1 MSAMSAPRVLF
12 DEPGPHGRMRIRVLT
27 VAILGILLAVLVW
40 VWLTLSSTGELAWAK
55 WKPFVQQ
62 WAVWFMAQGLWGTL
76 LVALTASVAAFPL
89 GALLAVGRSGRNPLV
104 GWLCTVYI
112 EVFRSIPT
120 LLLVYMFL
128 FALPGIGINLGNFGK
143 LVVPIVLINAAV
155 IAELVRA
162 GINALDRG
170 QREAALAVGM
180 TSGQAM
186 RVVIMPQAIRLVI
199 PALVTQLVA
208 IVKDSTLG
216 YVVSYP
222 ELMKQ
227 ANLLANNTKLLL
239 QAFVVVSLVYVVINF
254 CLTRLA
260 VWLEGRIRQG
270 GARGGGAGQDVLQ
283 GIEHDLPAAVT
294 AH

>member
-1 MSAMSAPRVLF
+1 MSAAGATRVLF
-12 DEPGPHGRMRIRVLT
+12 DEPGPRGRMRIRVLT
-27 VAILGILLAVLVW
+27 VAILVALGAVLVW
-40 VWLTLSSTGELAWAK
+40 AWLTLSATGELAWPK

-76 LVALTASVAAFPL
+76 LVALVASVASFPL
-89 GALLAVGRSGRNPLV
+89 GALLAVGRSGRNRVV
-104 GWLCTVYI
+104 GRLCTLYI

-128 FALPGIGINLGNFGK
+128 FALPGIGINLNSFGK
-143 LVVPIVLINAAV
+143 LVVPIVLINSAV

-170 QREAALAVGM
+170 QREAALATGM
-180 TSGQAM
+180 TSAQAM
-186 RVVIMPQAIRLVI
+186 RLVIMPQAIRLVI

-227 ANLLANNTKLLL
+227 ADLLASNTKLLL
-239 QAFVVVSLVYVVINF
+239 QAFTVVSLVFVVINF

-270 GARGGGAGQDVLQ
+270 GVRGGGRRQDVLQ
-283 GIEHDLPAAVT
+283 EIEHDLPAAVT

>member
-1 MSAMSAPRVLF
+1 VSEQAVRVLF
-12 DEPGPHGRMRIRVLT
+12 DEPGPRGRRRIRLLT
-27 VAILGILLAVLVW
+27 VLIIVAVVAALVW
-40 VWLTLSSTGELAWAK
+40 AWTTLSATGELAWPK

-62 WAVWFMAQGLWGTL
+62 WAVWFMLAGLKGTL
-76 LVALTASVAAFPL
+76 IVALVASVVAFPL
-89 GALLAVGRSGRNPLV
+89 GALLAVGRSGRNPV
-104 GWLCTVYI
+104 VRWLCTAYVEI
-112 EVFRSIPT
+112 FRSVPT
-120 LLLVYMFL
+120 LLLVYTFL
-128 FALPGIGINLGNFGK
+128 FALPGIGLNLGVFGK
-143 LVVPIVLINAAV
+143 LVVPITMINAAV

-170 QREAALAVGM
+170 QREAAYAVGM
-180 TSGQAM
+180 TGAQTM
-186 RVVIMPQAIRLVI
+186 RLVIMPQAIRLVI

-239 QAFVVVSLVYVVINF
+239 QAFVVVSAIYVVINF

-260 VWLEGRIRQG
+260 IWLEIRL
-270 GARGGGAGQDVLQ
+270 RRSPGAGRRGQQ
-283 GIEHDLPAAVT
+283 RAEEEIQRDLPSVVAP
-294 AH
+294 H